1 MKASFKAYMDY
12 DERERLARLELE
24 DGIPLNVSLD
34 GGSDTDLREGEACT
48 VRLWTND
55 YAVDVY
61 ETEEAYR
68 EAEPRMDTLS
78 MIPTGT
84 FPSDPEERNFRQTA
98 AILFSGIVR
107 GVVRNPEPKEGEP
120 VCMLRIESCAIDFD
134 LFYFGGEPL
143 EPGSILHGE
152 AWLYGTLKRA

>member
-1 MKASFKAYMDY
+1 MKATFKAYLDY

-24 DGIPLNVSLD
+24 EGVPLNISLD
-34 GGSDTDLREGEACT
+34 RGSDTDLREGEICT

-55 YAVDVY
+55 YSVDVY
-61 ETEEAYR
+61 ETEAEYR
-68 EAEPRMDTLS
+68 EAETQMDTLS

-84 FPSDPEERNFRQTA
+84 FPADPKEPDFRQA
-98 AILFSGIVR
+98 ASILFSGIVR

-120 VCMLRIESCAIDFD
+120 VCMLRIETFAMSFD
-134 LFYFGGEPL
+134 LFYFADEPL